1 MNLIKILVKLL
12 DKAYHA
18 EARKH
23 HKAAD
28 KHTLKSEQHLDT
40 AERLR
45 MQADAAEQF
54 AVAKAIAASHARNH
68 AEKVQAKAAE
78 VSQFFTV

>member
-28 KHTLKSEQHLDT
+28 KHEAASVRHQET
-40 AERLR
+40 AKQLQQ
-45 MQADAAEQF
+45 QAEANAEY
-54 AVAKAIAASHARNH
+54 AVACKACSIDSRNH
-68 AEKVQAKAAE
+68 ALKVQAKANE

>member
-23 HKAAD
+23 HKLAD
-28 KHTLKSEQHLDT
+28 KRDAESVRHQET
-40 AERLR
+40 AKQLQK
-45 MQADAAEQF
+45 QANANAEY
-54 AVAKAIAASHARNH
+54 AVACKCSSIEARNQ